1 MYKFKYFFIALLLGV
16 SIFTHLYRI
25 NHTFIFH
32 NDEARDVLIVKKM
45 IDTRTPV
52 LLGPQTS
59 VGNMYLGPLYYY
71 IMLPAL
77 IISNMDPV
85 GPAIM
90 VAIFGIL
97 TSILLLYMG
106 NKRHSF
112 AAGMFAGLFYSLTP
126 VMLHYSRSS
135 WNPNIIPFFAALLLV
150 AWLEKSKWGWLILGI
165 SAGAIFQLHY
175 VGLVLVSLV
184 GIAMLRNKPKWSDIL
199 ISIFGFIVV
208 SSPFWLFEIRHNFV
222 NSQAFLTFLRDGSQV
237 SDVNS
242 SYLSRIISNAKL
254 VIQGIVGSSSIEL
267 AQAPSLLMLFFGIL
281 IFIGLP
287 LLGFA
292 SFLWYL
298 IIVSILIISILKE
311 PMHVHY
317 ISFLFPVISLA
328 IGEIATKSNW
338 IIKLTT
344 ICALLLLMWHNIP
357 TLIYNLNKI
366 DSIQTIRSKAV
377 ADYIVNSSGGKS
389 YNIVSTPG
397 TYATT
402 IEYYLALSDNPPVT
416 TYENLIFDI
425 CDGSPCPKS
434 DETTVLVFG
443 SGPTHPSI
451 AEYLGHPSINEFTK
465 HRTIEKN
472 ELVSYSTWVATMT
485 IQP

>member
-1 MYKFKYFFIALLLGV
+1 MYKLKYFLIALLLGI
-16 SIFTHLYRI
+16 STFTHLYRI

-45 IDTRTPV
+45 IDTKTPV

-71 IMLPAL
+71 LMLPAL
-77 IISNMDPV
+77 LIAGMDPV

-90 VAIFGIL
+90 VAIFGIA
-97 TSILLLYMG
+97 TSILLLYIG
-106 NKRHSF
+106 TKRHSF
-112 AAGMFAGLFYSLTP
+112 TAGMIAGLFYSLTP

-135 WNPNIIPFFAALLLV
+135 WNPNIVPFFVAFLLV
-150 AWLEKSKWGWLILGI
+150 AWMEKSKWGWLILGI

-175 VGLVLVSLV
+175 VGLVIVALV
-184 GIAMLRNKPKWSDIL
+184 GLAKLKTRPKWSDL
-199 ISIFGFIVV
+199 IIAIFGFVVV
-208 SSPFWLFEIRHNFV
+208 SSPFWLFELRHNFV
-222 NSQAFLTFLRDGSQV
+222 NSQAFITFLREGSQT

-242 SYLSRIISNAKL
+242 SYLSRLFSNSKL
-254 VIQGIVGSSSIEL
+254 VINGIVGSSSIEL
-267 AQAPSLLMLFFGIL
+267 IPVSSVLLL
-281 IFIGLP
+281 IFGVLIFVGLP
-287 LLGFA
+287 MLGSA

-298 IIVSILIISILKE
+298 IIGSILVVSILKE

-328 IGEIATKSNW
+328 LGEIFARGSR
-338 IIKLTT
+338 IIKLVTT
-344 ICALLLLMWHNIP
+344 FSLLFLMWHNIP

-366 DSIQTIRSKAV
+366 DSVQTIRSKAV
-377 ADYIVNSSGGKS
+377 ADYIVHASGGRA

-402 IEYYLALSDNPPVT
+402 IEYYLSLSDHPPVT

-425 CDGSPCPKS
+425 CDGNPCPSS
-434 DETTVLVFG
+434 DTTTVLFYG
-443 SGPTHPSI
+443 AGPTHPAI
-451 AEYLGHPSINEFTK
+451 AEYLGHPAVNEFNK
-465 HRTIEKN
+465 HRTIVRN

-485 IQP
+485 IEP